1 MLLQQVILPKSTSKK
16 TKQRFGSR
24 FYLNFHHLSFY
35 LIIMTEIR
43 PKPKLYFLKR
53 WFLLLATPLYLVL
66 SIVYLALDI
75 NSSTELLSYLFVLL
89 FFFLLVQVFGFLAA
103 YRECFRFSYL
113 YAFCSTVAFLG
124 NLLLAS
130 IYGRDYVEDE
140 GENEQPSKV
149 SLQWWPLLITLTV
162 LSGLLCIG
170 ALLWAFDLYRIRHGK
185 AVRVPSMVILVR

>member
-1 MLLQQVILPKSTSKK
+1 
-16 TKQRFGSR
+16 
-24 FYLNFHHLSFY
+24 
-35 LIIMTEIR
+35 MTEIR

-103 YRECFRFSYL
+103 YRECFRYSYL

-124 NLLLAS
+124 NLLLVS